1 MHVVVRQ
8 YLYAH
13 AQKEELERQ
22 CDIMLQNGVIRPN
35 STVFSV
41 SVLLVRKSD
50 GSWHFCVD

>member
-1 MHVVVRQ
+1 VVVRQ
-8 YLYAH
+8 YLYAR

-35 STVFSV
+35 SMVFSV